1 MSKESLPTAND
12 NFCNLSLYTRDEVL
26 GKPHSIVRHEDTK
39 AELFTDL
46 WKTILSKKVWR
57 GEIKNRKKDGNFYIV
72 DTVIAPI
79 LDENRA
85 IREFLSIRHDI
96 TELKTKQAQL
106 DTLANTDYL
115 TGLQNRFSLNEKLA
129 RATSGQIA
137 LIDINRFH
145 EINDFYGEN
154 IGDKVIKAV
163 ANQIQIQHSDS
174 HQVFRLQGD
183 QFIIFNT
190 TQSQEQFQDEML
202 RLNNF
207 LSNKILIIENKI
219 FYISTTLALSFEEPA
234 LLLST
239 VNLAKTYAKQKGLTS
254 NVYSPLTSLEEQYK
268 ENLKWDYKIR
278 KALLEHRFVVYFQ
291 PIVDTKT
298 QEIAK
303 YEALIRMRE
312 SDGSI
317 LSPYL
322 FLEQAKR
329 SNQYIEITKVV
340 IEKTLMS
347 ISERNIRCSIN
358 LTIEDI
364 ESESLQSFLFEHL
377 QNFAQCNKITFEL
390 VESEG
395 INNFEDV
402 NAFIQKI
409 KSFGCSIAID
419 DFGTGYSNFE
429 YLLKLQADTIK
440 IDGSLIKDI
449 DKDQDKY
456 DIVQTI
462 VSFAKIKKLKVIAEF
477 VSSQE
482 IYERI
487 KALDIDK
494 CQGYYFGEPKPFD
507 AIITCHGM

>member
-1 MSKESLPTAND
+1 MQNNDLLFRNLLNESHDMLFILRMDEDITVTYANQTAIKTLGYTVDEINRLGIHNLRKPLEKSQEFTRHLQDLHRKQKATDYALLICKDLHEIPVEVNAKIIQKDGVTYNIAIARDISERLAYEKQLKQEIHDTTNILQENLSILQSYQKAIDTNSIITIANIKGIITYAND

-219 FYISTTLALSFEEPA
+219 FYISTTLALSFEEPT

-254 NVYSPLTSLEEQYK
+254 NVYSLLTSLEEQYK

-278 KALLEHRFVVYFQ
+278 KALLEHRFVVYFS
-291 PIVDTKT
+291 
-298 QEIAK
+298 AYRR
-303 YEALIRMRE
+303 YEN
-312 SDGSI
+312 
-317 LSPYL
+317 P
-322 FLEQAKR
+322 
-329 SNQYIEITKVV
+329 
-340 IEKTLMS
+340 
-347 ISERNIRCSIN
+347 RNS
-358 LTIEDI
+358 
-364 ESESLQSFLFEHL
+364 
-377 QNFAQCNKITFEL
+377 
-390 VESEG
+390 
-395 INNFEDV
+395 
-402 NAFIQKI
+402 
-409 KSFGCSIAID
+409 
-419 DFGTGYSNFE
+419 
-429 YLLKLQADTIK
+429 
-440 IDGSLIKDI
+440 
-449 DKDQDKY
+449 
-456 DIVQTI
+456 
-462 VSFAKIKKLKVIAEF
+462 
-477 VSSQE
+477 
-482 IYERI
+482 
-487 KALDIDK
+487 
-494 CQGYYFGEPKPFD
+494 
-507 AIITCHGM
+507 